1 MSRRPLVGSA
11 VTAVLF
17 TATAHAQMI
26 ADIPAAAV
34 NAPKTSIVVEHVEAP
49 TEIALGTMAINL
61 WARVS
66 HPGSREPITGVE
78 LVMSGDGRKQTI
90 TMAPL
95 DGAFDSTL
103 EDVVGNVDTY
113 TWVRDAAHEYE
124 IRATTASGVSDVAAR
139 GVIRVRARIT
149 TPDLVVFDASG
160 TAHAWIGSGA
170 GGFAPGQSIAA
181 GVCVGT
187 PWTGDLDGNGLDDVL
202 CPTER
207 GRVEVFRGRAAGK
220 LELDAGVDV
229 GGAVVVAIAIGDVDG
244 NESPDLVSITS
255 DRMLEIRQDMSD
267 VPTHSAMMTLL
278 PETLALADLN
288 GDGID
293 EIYVGLLGLS
303 EGEIQAWTRVGDDWA
318 PQKRLKAPTGSRG
331 RIHKLVRAR
340 TGAADRLFVL
350 SAPATGEGILESW
363 GSAADTESDWDPT
376 PRGRFAVPGEALEVL
391 SGRFRGQETDSWV
404 AVVSDG
410 RTTTL
415 FGIREGEPARLLG
428 ELDKAPNAFAV
439 MDLDGDGDDDLVT
452 GGEDLK
458 LWINVQG
465 EAFREAGESPYLLEQ
480 PVTALASGSLD
491 ERRP

>member
-1 MSRRPLVGSA
+1 MSLRPLVGSV
-11 VTAVLF
+11 VTLLLLTSSARS
-17 TATAHAQMI
+17 QMI
-26 ADIPAAAV
+26 SDVPAPV
-34 NAPKTSIVVEHVEAP
+34 TNAPKTAIAVEHVEAP
-49 TEIALGTMAINL
+49 AEIALGTMAVNV

-66 HPGSREPITGVE
+66 HPGSREPITSVE
-78 LVMSGDGRKQTI
+78 LVMKGDGREQTI
-90 TMAPL
+90 AMKPL

-124 IRATTASGVSDVAAR
+124 IRATTAGGTSDVAAR
-139 GVIRVRARIT
+139 GVIRVRARVT

-160 TAHAWIGSGA
+160 LAHAWIGSGA
-170 GGFAPGQSIAA
+170 GGFAPGAVLEA
-181 GVCVGT
+181 GVCIGAPWVG
-187 PWTGDLDGNGLDDVL
+187 DVDGNGIDDVL

-220 LELDAGVDV
+220 LELDAGIDV

-244 NESPDLVSITS
+244 NDKPDIVSVTS

-267 VPTHSAMMTLL
+267 VATHSAMMTLL

-288 GDGID
+288 GDGLD
-293 EIYVGLLGLS
+293 EIYVGVLGLS
-303 EGEIQAWTRVGDDWA
+303 EGEIQAWSKVGDDWM
-318 PQKRLKAPTGSRG
+318 PQKRLAAPAGSRG

-340 TGAADRLFVL
+340 TNAGDRLLVL
-350 SAPATGEGILESW
+350 SAPTPGEGILESW

-376 PRGRFAVPGEALEVL
+376 PRGRFAVSGEPLDVL
-391 SGRFRGQETDSWV
+391 SGRFRKREDDSWI

-410 RTTTL
+410 RNAKL

-428 ELDKAPNAFAV
+428 EVDRAPSAFAV

-452 GGEDLK
+452 GGEDLR

-480 PVTALASGSLD
+480 PVTALAGGSLD